1 MSYSIKENNNR
12 VLVLDDEEDVLDFL
26 TIFLGSLG
34 WEVTTCSSPT
44 QAVEEIGKRPYFLA
58 LTDIAMPEMDGYE
71 FCSVLREK
79 KATCEIAL
87 MTGFGYNPKHTL
99 VKIRKS
105 MQPLFFFKPFNRVK
119 LAEGVQLAWNKYH
132 KYIYECAQQTLSS

>member
-1 MSYSIKENNNR
+1 MSYSEKENNNR

-26 TIFLGSLG
+26 SIYLGSLG
-34 WEVTTCSSPT
+34 WDVTTSNSPSD
-44 QAVEEIGKRPYFLA
+44 AIEKIGQRPYFLA

-71 FCSVLREK
+71 FCSVLRER
-79 KATCEIAL
+79 KASCEIAL

-119 LAEGVQLAWNKYH
+119 LAEGVALAWKKYH
-132 KYIYECAQQTLSS
+132 TYIYESAHRSIS